1 MLPDTPTVEQL
12 SQVMIHATA
21 PAFILGAL
29 ASFISLI
36 IGRMNGIIERS
47 RMIGAIPDTDTHR
60 RHLKE
65 DLPRL
70 RRRSYLLHR
79 AIHFAVGSAI
89 VTTLLICLAFAT
101 AYLRLAAR
109 DRRRAAVRRRAGAV
123 RHLAGLSRPRG
134 LDRPDRVRPYRVRN
148 NVDLSGWPVANRG
161 SREAA
166 SKDARPR

>member
-1 MLPDTPTVEQL
+1 MITSTPTVEQL

-29 ASFISLI
+29 ASFIALI
-36 IGRMNGIIERS
+36 ITRMNGIIERS

-60 RHLKE
+60 RHLKQ

-79 AIHFAVGSAI
+79 AVHFAVGSAI

-101 AYLRLAAR
+101 AFFGWRHEIGGGLLFVVALVLFGTSLIYLAR
-109 DRRRAAVRRRAGAV
+109 EVSI
-123 RHLAGLSRPRG
+123 GLTEFDHIG
-134 LDRPDRVRPYRVRN
+134 
-148 NVDLSGWPVANRG
+148 
-161 SREAA
+161 
-166 SKDARPR
+166 